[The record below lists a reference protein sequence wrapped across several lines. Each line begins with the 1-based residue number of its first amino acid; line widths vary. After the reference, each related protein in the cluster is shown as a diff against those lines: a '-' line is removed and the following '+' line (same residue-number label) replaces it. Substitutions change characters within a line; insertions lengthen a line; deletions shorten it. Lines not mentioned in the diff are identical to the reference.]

1 MDCRRFRDL
10 HLAYLDDT
18 LSGDDMA
25 QMQCHLL
32 VCDACAAH
40 DTRIR
45 RSMLL
50 VRNLRQ
56 IDAPM
61 TPSAGFQQ
69 RLGERLAACRAER
82 RVTTTDLRG
91 MGVGPGAEGF
101 PLLTIVP
108 LRREDFE
115 PEEAVR
121 PGFAGWPG
129 RGVAVRAVAVRAVA
143 VRAVAVL
150 VVGVAVG
157 AVVWRGVVVG
167 GGVNGGGVNAASV
180 APAMAAAP
188 PYDPA
193 TIPWVR
199 PAQLAPVDPGWPA
212 SDVRTVEHSM
222 LVEPH

>member
-25 QMQCHLL
+25 QVQCHLL

-40 DTRIR
+40 DIRIR

-56 IDAPM
+56 IDQPL

-91 MGVGPGAEGF
+91 MGVAPGGVGF

-115 PEEAVR
+115 PEDAVR
-121 PGFAGWPG
+121 RGLPGWPG
-129 RGVAVRAVAVRAVA
+129 RAVA

-150 VVGVAVG
+150 VVGVAAG
-157 AVVWRGVVVG
+157 AVVWRGVVRG
-167 GGVNGGGVNAASV
+167 GGVTGRAVNAPPM
-180 APAMAAAP
+180 APVMAVAP

-193 TIPWVR
+193 TIPWVT
-199 PAQLAPVDPGWPA
+199 PARVAPVDPEWPT
-212 SDVRTVEHSM
+212 STVRAVDHSVV
-222 LVEPH
+222 LETH

>member
-129 RGVAVRAVAVRAVA
+129 RAVA

-157 AVVWRGVVVG
+157 AVVWRGVVMG
-167 GGVNGGGVNAASV
+167 GSV
-180 APAMAAAP
+180 SAPAMAPTMAEAP

-193 TIPWVR
+193 TIPQVR
-199 PAQLAPVDPGWPA
+199 PARVGPVDPGWPT

>member
-1 MDCRRFRDL
+1 
-10 HLAYLDDT
+10 
-18 LSGDDMA
+18 MA

-56 IDAPM
+56 MDHPM

-91 MGVGPGAEGF
+91 MRVGAGAEGF

-108 LRREDFE
+108 LRREDFA
-115 PEEAVR
+115 PEDAVPR
-121 PGFAGWPG
+121 GVVGWPQ
-129 RGVAVRAVAVRAVA
+129 RAVA

-157 AVVWRGVVVG
+157 AVVWRGVLIG
-167 GGVNGGGVNAASV
+167 GGVTGGGVNAPPL

-199 PAQLAPVDPGWPA
+199 PARLAPVDPGWPTSDVRA
-212 SDVRTVEHSM
+212 SDVRTVDHSM
-222 LVEPH
+222 VVEPH